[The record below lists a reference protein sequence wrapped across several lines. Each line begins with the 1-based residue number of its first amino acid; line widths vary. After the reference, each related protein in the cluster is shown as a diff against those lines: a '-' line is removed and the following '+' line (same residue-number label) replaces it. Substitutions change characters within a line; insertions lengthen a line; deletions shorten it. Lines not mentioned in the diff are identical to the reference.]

1 MKKIILVLLVL
12 FVSVGYLQASG
23 TAGMQFLKIGA
34 DARGNSL
41 SGAVLSTVSGVDSLY
56 WNPAGLNSIKGR
68 EAMLT
73 YNHWLANMQYIYVGF
88 GMPLLISKLGRVA
101 GSVTYVSEGSV
112 DNVGAVQDNLKN
124 GSYDLA
130 LSGGYAMKLGK
141 IHLGGA
147 IRFITK
153 SIFGYQ
159 STGATVDIGGQ
170 MGIPGV
176 NGLTVGMVAKNL
188 GIAFGDISDLMPMTY
203 QIGANYKYVMKDNS
217 INAMVSSDIMVDDSP
232 YVNVG
237 AEYGYRDAL
246 YVRVGYRVETAGNV
260 LGGTKGLS
268 VGLGGKI
275 ENLLVNDMKADVT
288 WLPMADLGNIMQVSL
303 TVGF

>member
-1 MKKIILVLLVL
+1 MKKFIVALLAL
-12 FVSVGYLQASG
+12 FLSVGYLQASG

-41 SGAVLSTVSGVDSLY
+41 SGAVLSTVSGIDSLY

-73 YNHWLANMQYIYVGF
+73 YNHWLAGMQYIYAGF

-101 GSVTYVSEGSV
+101 GSVTYVSEGKV
-112 DNVGAVQDNLKN
+112 DAGTIQNNLKN

-130 LSGGYAMKLGK
+130 LSGTYAMKLGK

-159 STGATVDIGGQ
+159 STGATMDIGGQ
-170 MGIPGV
+170 MNIPGV

-188 GIAFGDISDLMPMTY
+188 GIAFGAVSDPMPMTY
-203 QIGANYKYVMKDNS
+203 QVGANYKYVLKDNS
-217 INAMVSSDIMVDDSP
+217 INAMVSSDIMVDDLP

-237 AEYGYRDAL
+237 VEYGYRQAV
-246 YVRVGYRVETAGNV
+246 YVRLGYRVETAGSA
-260 LGGTKGLS
+260 LGGAKGLS

-275 ENLLVNDMKADVT
+275 ENLLVKDMKADVT